1 MDALKALLKQPY
13 WVIALVFGVALV
25 SFPCLT
31 VDTDYHLTLHPPT
44 TLLPVVLGIALLVL
58 SSTAFGFPLLAK
70 RTSGAN
76 ALGGLDLK
84 RVTEANGALW
94 TNVSGCRIQLLNGRI
109 EEYRHEPGAAI
120 VLPCNEYFDD
130 RCVGD
135 MKSSLGAYVN
145 RTFEGQVAAF
155 AALIKDECRKKMGA
169 GVAPQKTDEERAV
182 SFGAGRCLLLTKP
195 LGIAIPVFQL
205 LSYLLLRSELAQGLA
220 PRISYLFDGMGELF
234 THLADARID
243 EVVMPI
249 MGSGHGQIARRWP
262 SSVFAWRLPR
272 WHITDRVDSA

>member
-31 VDTDYHLTLHPPT
+31 VDTDYHLTSHPPT

-58 SSTAFGFPLLAK
+58 SSTAFGFTLQAK

-94 TNVSGCRIQLLNGRI
+94 TNVRGCRIQVLNGGI

-120 VLPCNEYFDD
+120 VLPCNEYFD

-155 AALIKDECRKKMGA
+155 ASLIKDECRKKMGA
-169 GVAPQKTDEERAV
+169 GVAPQKTDEERAE
-182 SFGAGRCLLLTKP
+182 SFGASRCLLLTKA

-205 LSYLLLRSELAQGLA
+205 LSYLLLRSELARVS
-220 PRISYLFDGMGELF
+220 PRES
-234 THLADARID
+234 
-243 EVVMPI
+243 PI
-249 MGSGHGQIARRWP
+249 CSMAWVN
-262 SSVFAWRLPR
+262 SSR
-272 WHITDRVDSA
+272 T